1 MAWSLGLLELGA
13 VGAGSDCLVP
23 SGLGGPAAFGMLA
36 FWLQKGQVPA
46 ADSRRLERGMVAFPV
61 GS

>member
-23 SGLGGPAAFGMLA
+23 SGLVGPAAFGMLA
-36 FWLQKGQVPA
+36 GEYAGLLVTEGAGAGVP
-46 ADSRRLERGMVAFPV
+46 MFP
-61 GS
+61 SFLRF

>member
-23 SGLGGPAAFGMLA
+23 AGLVGAAAALMFPAQDAGLLA
-36 FWLQKGQVPA
+36 AEGA
-46 ADSRRLERGMVAFPV
+46 GAGA
-61 GS
+61 